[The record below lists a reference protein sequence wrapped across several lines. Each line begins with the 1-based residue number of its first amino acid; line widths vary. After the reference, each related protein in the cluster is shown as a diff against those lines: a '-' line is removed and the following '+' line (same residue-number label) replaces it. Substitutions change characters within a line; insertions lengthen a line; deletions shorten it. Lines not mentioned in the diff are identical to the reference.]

1 MAGFL
6 HRTLVA
12 RISCHSRVIS
22 ACVATKYIFSMT
34 ENKSEEADWK
44 KDLSSESESKDKTVL
59 MLLMPLVLLMLDI
72 KLLESLPEGMEG
84 SMEVSCRYL

>member
-1 MAGFL
+1 
-6 HRTLVA
+6 
-12 RISCHSRVIS
+12 
-22 ACVATKYIFSMT
+22 MT

-72 KLLESLPEGMEG
+72 ELLESLPEGMEG